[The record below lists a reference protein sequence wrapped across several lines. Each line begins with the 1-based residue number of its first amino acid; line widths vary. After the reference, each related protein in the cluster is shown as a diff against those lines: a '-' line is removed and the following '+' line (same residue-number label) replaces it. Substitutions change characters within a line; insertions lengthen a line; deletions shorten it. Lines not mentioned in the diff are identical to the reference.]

1 MIEMTV
7 QSLSV
12 ASSSYTT
19 FAVGIAGGNKKER
32 QPGKGLPFCHIYL
45 PLLKGKAIYLIADRC
60 CVSGSIGNFKQEP
73 ALELFEIIHFGKI
86 TSNVLAPFVDQHAIN
101 VKYPDADVT

>member
-32 QPGKGLPFCHIYL
+32 QPGKGLPFCHIYM
-45 PLLKGKAIYLIADRC
+45 PLLKGKQYI
-60 CVSGSIGNFKQEP
+60 
-73 ALELFEIIHFGKI
+73 
-86 TSNVLAPFVDQHAIN
+86 
-101 VKYPDADVT
+101 